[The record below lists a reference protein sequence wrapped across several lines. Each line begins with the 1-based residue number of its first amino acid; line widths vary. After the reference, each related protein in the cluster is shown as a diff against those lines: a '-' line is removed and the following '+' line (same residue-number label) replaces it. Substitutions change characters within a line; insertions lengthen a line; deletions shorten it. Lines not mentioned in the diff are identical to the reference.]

1 MPVSSTD
8 LLDFSEHLLN
18 QTPSSECLLRASIG
32 RAYYAVYHEA
42 LSVAESLQLPQ
53 HRTNTGQ
60 HDQLIS
66 RFDKSGKKLR
76 IIANRIAAAKMAR
89 VEADYK
95 LHHMVSSIDARKHL
109 VSCQS
114 IVNELARL
122 QASNTGT

>member
-1 MPVSSTD
+1 MPVSSID
-8 LLDFSEHLLN
+8 LLELSEQLLN

-42 LSVAESLQLPQ
+42 LAVAESLQLPQ
-53 HRTNTGQ
+53 NKTNTGH

-66 RFDKSGKKLR
+66 RFDRSGKKLR

-95 LHHMVSSIDARKHL
+95 LRHMVSCADARKNL
-109 VSCQS
+109 LSCQS
-114 IVNELARL
+114 IVNELTRL
-122 QASNTGT
+122 LASNTGT